1 MKQGLGQALHDC
13 DCEASSRH
21 QIRRVNDASQTTV
34 VGKSEEIFE
43 VTSDRRQPPSS
54 NTMVANC
61 PPTIASHLLR
71 GGDNSR
77 KQLQSLHNRL
87 CLPPARCGH
96 LSCPPANTLLHP
108 FPFSSVSSSSPP
120 GACHLPLLPP
130 AHLTPLCLSLPLH
143 PPHPHPHPTPFLLK
157 YAKYHGFE
165 QHASV

>member
-108 FPFSSVSSSSPP
+108 SPFSSISSSSPP

-130 AHLTPLCLSLPLH
+130 R
-143 PPHPHPHPTPFLLK
+143 PPHSPMSFPSPPPSPPPTPSHPFPVEICK
-157 YAKYHGFE
+157 IPGF
-165 QHASV
+165 